1 MSGRRHPD
9 TAAISG
15 LQAGLTSGFRARRLA
30 AHVARC
36 ARCAA
41 VSDQLS
47 AMSSALASVPVPDM
61 PQAFARQI
69 SAAIATEA
77 AARASAADLSPAGAD
92 ASGGAGATVDAWSG
106 VGTDESHRDHDS
118 AEPARRRPRPERS
131 RQPRG
136 FRFRPAMA
144 LAPAVVIVLA
154 GFGYLVSN
162 LGASS
167 GPSFSQADS
176 EPALSPAS
184 ASAAEPAAGR
194 APGVEPAHT
203 RALPFMVIESGTHY
217 AAATLRTQVRA
228 ELNAENY
235 NAALPVPS
243 ASVRAPSASS
253 VPSSGVNSAASS
265 AGASFDPGQPLI
277 GCVLTVTGGAKPSL
291 VERAFYQGKSAYV
304 IAVPSKVWV
313 VGLGCTASNP
323 KLITSVP
330 LTGTP

>member
-1 MSGRRHPD
+1 MRGQRHPD
-9 TAAISG
+9 TEAISS
-15 LQAGLTSGFRARRLA
+15 LQAGLTGGFRARRLA
-30 AHVARC
+30 AHVASC

-47 AMSSALASVPVPDM
+47 AVSSALASVPVPAM
-61 PQAFARQI
+61 PQAFERQI

-77 AARASAADLSPAGAD
+77 ASRASAADLSPAGAD
-92 ASGGAGATVDAWSG
+92 ASVG
-106 VGTDESHRDHDS
+106 VGANRSHQDHDS
-118 AEPARRRPRPERS
+118 AEPAWRRPRPERS

-144 LAPAVVIVLA
+144 IAPAVVIVLA

-167 GPSFSQADS
+167 GSSFSQAES
-176 EPALSPAS
+176 EPALSSAS

-217 AAATLRTQVRA
+217 TAATLRTQVRA
-228 ELNAENY
+228 ELNAEKY
-235 NAALPVPS
+235 DAVIPVPS
-243 ASVRAPSASS
+243 ASATR

-277 GCVLTVTGGAKPSL
+277 SCVLAVTGGARPSL

-330 LTGTP
+330 LTSTP